1 VAIAT
6 YEKIASKIKGR
17 RVMVDVSRLMP
28 ITAAVF
34 AVLVMMGLT
43 ALYLDIFNPVKTP

>member
-6 YEKIASKIKGR
+6 YEKIASTIKGR
-17 RVMVDVSRLMP
+17 RVTVDVQRLMP

-34 AVLVMMGLT
+34 ALLVMVGLT
-43 ALYLDIFNPVKTP
+43 ALYLDIFNPIQTP